1 MENNEQFT
9 NSIENAIHSFIM
21 CVKDEH
27 KNMVITQEMIYNEI
41 VSRVELDNDN
51 DNECNQKEIVCDII
65 NQIFNN
71 KNEITMLELINNFM
85 GEQCDNEENNVNDMK
100 QITSGNGNGSAHKV
114 NISELNLLDQDIPKE
129 LIHVHKPFEN
139 ENTTNNER
147 VLNNNYNK
155 YDNVADIEYE
165 TLIKPSNNFGSLYCN
180 NDDNDNDDNDNTN
193 MQAELDINDN
203 DDDNSNNNEQC
214 YNDEPIVYPINKKK
228 NTFLYLSNDDVNT
241 PQSLNQSRDNER
253 KYRKEGDFFMNMY
266 QSVSYNNK
274 KKLHLI
280 NDKINKLYNSTYD
293 NNNNNTHKQPYY
305 AMSLKHMGKTTT
317 QHNNNHLYLN
327 TPLTSMLQYKKPKTH
342 NHLQYKKKLSLER
355 DKLFNEVLS
364 NAKKES
370 AFISQRNINNT
381 NNNKYS
387 NNPYMYINQSNPKQN
402 NLNEI
407 EERIVDLLARNRKV
421 NANINE
427 RSIEL
432 KIAEQLKSMTTDN
445 ISDHPYNDNNNVNY
459 VIDEHINILNINN
472 NQQ

>member
-21 CVKDEH
+21 CVKDDN

-41 VSRVELDNDN
+41 ISRVELDI
-51 DNECNQKEIVCDII
+51 DNECHQKEIVCDII

-71 KNEITMLELINNFM
+71 KNEITMLELVNNFM
-85 GEQCDNEENNVNDMK
+85 GEQYNEENNVNNMK
-100 QITSGNGNGSAHKV
+100 QITSGNGSAHKV

-139 ENTTNNER
+139 EYTTNNVK
-147 VLNNNYNK
+147 VLNNNYNYNK
-155 YDNVADIEYE
+155 YDNATDIEYE
-165 TLIKPSNNFGSLYCN
+165 TLIKPSNNFGSLYC
-180 NDDNDNDDNDNTN
+180 DNDNDDNDHNTN
-193 MQAELDINDN
+193 MQAELDVNE
-203 DDDNSNNNEQC
+203 DDDNSNNNDNIEQC
-214 YNDEPIVYPINKKK
+214 YNEEPIVYPINKKK
-228 NTFLYLSNDDVNT
+228 NTFLYLSNDNANA
-241 PQSLNQSRDNER
+241 PQSLNQSKDNER
-253 KYRKEGDFFMNMY
+253 KYRKDGDFFMNMY

-274 KKLHLI
+274 KKLHLM
-280 NDKINKLYNSTYD
+280 NDKINKLYNTTYND
-293 NNNNNTHKQPYY
+293 NNNAYKQPYY

-342 NHLQYKKKLSLER
+342 HHHQYKQKLSLER

-370 AFISQRNINNT
+370 AFISQRNIINNT
-381 NNNKYS
+381 NKYS
-387 NNPYMYINQSNPKQN
+387 NSYYMNINQSNTKQN
-402 NLNEI
+402 SLNEI
-407 EERIVDLLARNRKV
+407 EERIVGLLARNRKV
-421 NANINE
+421 NVNE

-432 KIAEQLKSMTTDN
+432 KIAEQLKSMTDN
-445 ISDHPYNDNNNVNY
+445 ISDHRYNDDNDTVNY

>member
-1 MENNEQFT
+1 MENNELFI

-27 KNMVITQEMIYNEI
+27 KNTVITQERIYNEI
-41 VSRVELDNDN
+41 VSRVELDN

-71 KNEITMLELINNFM
+71 KNEITMLELVSNFI
-85 GEQCDNEENNVNDMK
+85 GEQCNNEDNNVNNDMK
-100 QITSGNGNGSAHKV
+100 QYTSGNGSAHKV

-139 ENTTNNER
+139 DDTTNNGR

-155 YDNVADIEYE
+155 YDNVVDIEYE
-165 TLIKPSNNFGSLYCN
+165 TLIKPSNNFGSLYC
-180 NDDNDNDDNDNTN
+180 DNDNDNTN
-193 MQAELDINDN
+193 MQAELDVNDN

-228 NTFLYLSNDDVNT
+228 NTFLYLSNDDVNA

-253 KYRKEGDFFMNMY
+253 KYRREGDFFMNLY

-293 NNNNNTHKQPYY
+293 TNNNNTHKQPYY

-327 TPLTSMLQYKKPKTH
+327 TPLTSILQYKKTKTH
-342 NHLQYKKKLSLER
+342 NHHQYKKKLSFER
-355 DKLFNEVLS
+355 DKLFNEVLT
-364 NAKKES
+364 NAKRES

-381 NNNKYS
+381 NNNKHS
-387 NNPYMYINQSNPKQN
+387 NNLY

-407 EERIVDLLARNRKV
+407 EEQIVDLIARNRKV

-427 RSIEL
+427 RSIEI
-432 KIAEQLKSMTTDN
+432 KIAEQLKSMTDN
-445 ISDHPYNDNNNVNY
+445 TSDRPYNDNDNY